1 MQAAVYGGI
10 VGAPWTVRSMKNG
23 DEVAIDTPYLAEGL
37 KESFTYFKENFS
49 VYDSSSYNKIKLL
62 HHPDNYICAKDGYHS
77 CYYAGNYLTENKIPY
92 SLITPKD
99 VLSLKEGDTVVL
111 PNIIYCEEKLY
122 NDLKEIAQ
130 KGVKTIAIGGFGH
143 YNENT
148 KGRSEK
154 NEIYNLQGIEGSIT
168 IPLEELKNHLNPGLI
183 CDTEDVLLETRIT
196 NDNKIVLNILNA
208 NPDRDNLDLTVT
220 FSDENLAK
228 CQNFKVLSP
237 NNSETVVEIKN
248 SKANVT
254 IKNFKTLVSVI
265 FEGDF

>member
-1 MQAAVYGGI
+1 
-10 VGAPWTVRSMKNG
+10 MKTIS
-23 DEVAIDTPYLAEGL
+23 E
-37 KESFTYFKENFS
+37 
-49 VYDSSSYNKIKLL
+49 
-62 HHPDNYICAKDGYHS
+62 
-77 CYYAGNYLTENKIPY
+77 
-92 SLITPKD
+92 
-99 VLSLKEGDTVVL
+99 
-111 PNIIYCEEKLY
+111 
-122 NDLKEIAQ
+122 
-130 KGVKTIAIGGFGH
+130 KGVKIIAIDGFGH

-154 NEIYNLQGIEGSIT
+154 SEIYNLNGIEGSIVT
-168 IPLEELKNHLNPGLI
+168 PLEELKNHLNSGFI

-228 CQNFKVLSP
+228 CHNFKVLTP

-248 SKANVT
+248 AKANVT